1 MDQLASME
9 TPLGFKAP
17 RGLTRSS
24 AKRAAPWS
32 GNVEQQ
38 EPTPFK
44 RPALLD
50 RLDEVARPDEV
61 LRLEEEV
68 EELRKKLDEEQEA
81 TRKASHEHALEL
93 LREKHKRE
101 ELEIGLGHVQRSE
114 ASWRAK
120 YVGECERREE
130 ERRSHLEERVRLM
143 QSAREEYTAE
153 AEEQSHELRRTIS
166 SLQSDLQAAKK
177 EAAVGTSQSLHP
189 ADALAADKTIIE
201 QLLRDTADPLPVAPG
216 EWQGPRVGALGDVVR
231 PPSGQPAL
239 QRSSAFA
246 GSALRGSAE
255 LEALRRAED
264 AEAAREALTA
274 QLRKAE
280 RQVASA
286 ADVQTLYEAT
296 RRELQELRA
305 SRHAASVAGASG
317 GTFSSATSS
326 SDHAEL
332 RRQIEAAEALRET
345 HNALLTRHAQLEVQV
360 QSWCALFAAEL
371 DNPAAAAA
379 AAPSFSSSS
388 AGVRRVLTDEG
399 LPEAGAAE
407 AVRTRLRELRA
418 RERAL
423 VAEEGQLQSVVRTL
437 EAAEAT
443 AARELTGLRSEL
455 ASAQQRASAAEAR
468 AEREGARASGSE
480 TAREHDRE
488 YILKLEADRERLRLT
503 KASGAPA
510 ESSGASAEGRSS
522 TEDDAVAAAGTAALR
537 VEIKVLQDRC
547 QLLDRHVS
555 ASAVKEAAAAAEVR
569 QAKLE
574 AADAKAAAKA
584 ASARV
589 SELER
594 LSGDQGAGGRG
605 APKGGAKVLSL
616 KDNPASQAQGALLD
630 SLRAKVSSLEM
641 QLRLLQESNAV
652 LAEGSEAASAAML
665 GAAAAAEHAAAT
677 LAAQNVANELRRQVS
692 ELEMDKLKL
701 QKGFESAFKSNI
713 KRFRESSMK
722 ITGYRIDMRHLEGSK
737 AGADMFDVYL
747 IDHVRKEPLHF
758 RLSDADHA
766 QAEILPSPLLEKL
779 LAEHPSL
786 EDYLKVGN
794 FAAFLAAATLE
805 LNKKARAS

>member
-1 MDQLASME
+1 MDLAAME

-594 LSGDQGAGGRG
+594 LAGDQGAGGRG